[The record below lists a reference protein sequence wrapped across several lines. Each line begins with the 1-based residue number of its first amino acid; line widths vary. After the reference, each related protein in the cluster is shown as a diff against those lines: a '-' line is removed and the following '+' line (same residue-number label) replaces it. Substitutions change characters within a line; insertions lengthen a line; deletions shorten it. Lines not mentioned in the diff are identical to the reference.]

1 MNGKKEM
8 NAKIRTLLADD
19 HAITRMG
26 LKSVLDMCPDIAVV
40 GEAEDGADAVRRT
53 KALAPDV
60 VVMDLMMPGMDGTE
74 ATRALAQEVP
84 SARVLILTTFGTAD
98 GIAHALE
105 AGAVGAVMKNI
116 KPADLAAAIR
126 DVHAGRRVLS
136 PEIEQML
143 KDNPPVPELSARQVE
158 ILDSVVRGL
167 TNEDIAAQF
176 GISPRTV
183 KDHLNVLFAKLGAS
197 TRTEA
202 AAIALRRHLLK
213 A

>member
-1 MNGKKEM
+1 MNGKKEK
-8 NAKIRTLLADD
+8 NDKIRTLLADD

-105 AGAVGAVMKNI
+105 AGAAGAASENNYAPATTRQARPAMKRTNI
-116 KPADLAAAIR
+116 ARLRTFAARGAPRNSCQIKMPQSAETSVAPCPSAYEIALPAAPA
-126 DVHAGRRVLS
+126 
-136 PEIEQML
+136 E
-143 KDNPPVPELSARQVE
+143 
-158 ILDSVVRGL
+158 
-167 TNEDIAAQF
+167 TNESSVPSPQIAPPSA
-176 GISPRTV
+176 P
-183 KDHLNVLFAKLGAS
+183 
-197 TRTEA
+197 TRW
-202 AAIALRRHLLK
+202 IGKPPLK
-213 A
+213 

>member
-8 NAKIRTLLADD
+8 NGKIRTLLADD

>member
-1 MNGKKEM
+1 MNGKKEK
-8 NAKIRTLLADD
+8 NDKIRTLLADD

-143 KDNPPVPELSARQVE
+143 KDNPPVPELSSRQVE

>member
-40 GEAEDGADAVRRT
+40 GEAEDGADAVRRA

-74 ATRALAQEVP
+74 ATRALAQEMP

>member
-116 KPADLAAAIR
+116 RPADLAAAIR